1 MGDIVERLR
10 SEASVPKHRGTPLGF
25 AAMDAANELERL
37 KISRDRWRE
46 MALAYRL
53 GTLEGDNL
61 YEEMMG
67 RG

>member
-1 MGDIVERLR
+1 MADIVYERVSHPDECTCLICLMGA
-10 SEASVPKHRGTPLGF
+10 EIK
-25 AAMDAANELERL
+25 RL
-37 KISRDRWRE
+37 KTSRDRWRE

>member
-1 MGDIVERLR
+1 MDDIVERLR
-10 SEASVPKHRGTPLGF
+10 TVIATPHGVDIWTTTALEA
-25 AAMDAANELERL
+25 ADEIERL
-37 KISRDRWRE
+37 KTSRDRWRE

-53 GTLEGDNL
+53 GTVEGDNL